1 MQNERI
7 LRHLRS
13 GKTLTP
19 LQALHRFGCLR
30 LSGRI
35 YELRALGH
43 GIASALVKR
52 NGKRIAQ
59 YRMAH

>member
-1 MQNERI
+1 MQNQQI
-7 LRHLRS
+7 LRHLQA

-19 LQALHRFGCLR
+19 LQALRKFGCLR

-35 YELRALGH
+35 HELRAEGH
-43 GIASALVKR
+43 NIRSDMVKR
-52 NGKRIAQ
+52 AGKRIAQ